1 MEGGLTGPE
10 SHLGSHSHDEEIT
23 MKTASAAV
31 VLLLIALGSAGCNR
45 TATLTSPE
53 QHAPSFNG
61 GGFGSGTRSDTTPSP
76 ATVGTA
82 ESGTTT
88 AGDSTRNERGGGGFG
103 SGT

>member
-1 MEGGLTGPE
+1 
-10 SHLGSHSHDEEIT
+10 
-23 MKTASAAV
+23 MKSASAAAV
-31 VLLLIALGSAGCNR
+31 MLLIAAGIAGCDR
-45 TATLTSPE
+45 TATLTFPE
-53 QHAPSFNG
+53 QHAPSFDG

-88 AGDSTRNERGGGGFG
+88 AGDSTTNERGGGFG